1 MCANYFCSQMF
12 VSYNTDTLFLSWYTL
27 FALGL
32 TVFVTWLSPLWINAP
47 EKIQTHTKKK
57 NEWKKKKKNTS
68 QDLPN
73 IFHTCQI
80 KKFAGKLFYNNHSV
94 MAFPVLWVLVL
105 IFLCYTNQTQTTG
118 FSNNKKTTNI
128 HVGILCMY
136 NSIKK
141 SSLSLTL
148 SP

>member
-1 MCANYFCSQMF
+1 MIYLICLGFDSFGNLVISTLNQCSWEN
-12 VSYNTDTLFLSWYTL
+12 SD
-27 FALGL
+27 
-32 TVFVTWLSPLWINAP
+32 
-47 EKIQTHTKKK
+47 THTKKK
-57 NEWKKKKKNTS
+57 KMSEKKKKKKKRTHHRTC
-68 QDLPN
+68 P
-73 IFHTCQI
+73 IFSIHHCQI

-94 MAFPVLWVLVL
+94 MAFPVLWVSVL

-118 FSNNKKTTNI
+118 FSNNKETTNI

-136 NSIKK
+136 NNIKK

>member
-1 MCANYFCSQMF
+1 MIYLICLGFDSFGNLVISTLNQCSWEN
-12 VSYNTDTLFLSWYTL
+12 SD
-27 FALGL
+27 
-32 TVFVTWLSPLWINAP
+32 
-47 EKIQTHTKKK
+47 THTKKKK
-57 NEWKKKKKNTS
+57 NEWKKKKKKKRTHHRTC
-68 QDLPN
+68 P
-73 IFHTCQI
+73 IFSIHHCQI

-94 MAFPVLWVLVL
+94 MAFPVLWVSVL

-118 FSNNKKTTNI
+118 FSNNKETTNI

-136 NSIKK
+136 NNIKK